1 MDSNLKK
8 LSGNVES
15 ITYRNEDS
23 GFTVLEVSSGG
34 ELITAVGIM
43 PLVCEGEDIE
53 LYGDWDNHRNY
64 GPQFKA
70 EACEHRLPSSGP
82 AVQRY
87 LASGAIKGIGPAI
100 AARIVDK
107 FGDDTF
113 NILQNEP
120 ERLIG
125 IKGISKS
132 RALEIAEDFRRRFGL
147 REVIASLA
155 KYGINAEEAIGV
167 YKVFGAD
174 AVDIIESDPFILC
187 SASLDFAFE
196 RVDMIADYLGLPKD
210 MDSRISAAIIYIL
223 KHNLLNGHTCL
234 PRDKLLDTAYMLLG
248 EISAEEVCGRLI
260 ENEQLR
266 EMKIDGRDFIFLD
279 SMFSYERQIAE
290 RIKMMLYSKPLK
302 PIEADEA
309 EKRINHVERSL
320 SIKYEDLQRTAISEA
335 LSKGI
340 LVLTG
345 GPGTGKTTTLNAIIS
360 IFEELGIKTLLAAPT
375 GRAAKRMTEITGREA
390 KTIHRML
397 EVEFQ
402 QGDMPVF
409 RRNYRNPLECDA
421 IIIDEMSMI
430 DAQLF
435 CSLLDALPLGCRLI
449 MVGDAD
455 QLPSVGAGNVL
466 HDIIDSETVPV
477 VRLNRVFR
485 QAMQSLI
492 VTNAHA
498 IINGEPMIL
507 ERKDS
512 DFFFMRQRS
521 PVSAARLIAELY
533 TERLPAAYGFDPKT
547 DIQVLC
553 PSRKRQLGTI
563 NLNNILQSIVNGG
576 GRGPEIRRGQYTLRA
591 GDKVMQS
598 RNDYDIEWTK
608 EDGTPG
614 HGVFNGDVGILE
626 EIDRRSGN
634 ILVRFDDRLA
644 IYSEDAAEN
653 LELAY
658 AVTVHKSQGSEF
670 DCVIMP
676 VIDIPYQLCYRNL
689 LYTAVTR
696 AKSMIIL
703 VGTEAAAEKMAQN
716 DRKIKRYTSLKYMLQ
731 GEDENESFCNNR

>member
-1 MDSNLKK
+1 MDLNLKK
-8 LSGNVES
+8 LSGSVES

-53 LYGDWDNHRNY
+53 LYGSWDNHKSY

-70 EACEHRLPSSGP
+70 EACEHRLPSSAA
-82 AVQRY
+82 AVRRY
-87 LASGAIKGIGPAI
+87 LASGAIKGIGPAT
-100 AARIVDK
+100 AARIVDE

-113 NILQNEP
+113 NVLQSEP
-120 ERLIG
+120 ERLVG
-125 IKGISKS
+125 IKGISKA
-132 RALEIAEDFRRRFGL
+132 RALEISEDFRRRFGL
-147 REVIASLA
+147 REVIAALA
-155 KYGINAEEAIGV
+155 KYGINAEEAISI

-174 AVDIIESDPFILC
+174 AADIIESDPFVLC
-187 SASLDFAFE
+187 SSGMDFAFE
-196 RVDMIADYLGLPKD
+196 RVDLIADYLGLPKD
-210 MDSRISAAIIYIL
+210 MDSRIAAALIYIL

-234 PRDKLLDTAYMLLG
+234 PRDKLLDTAYMLLD
-248 EISAEEVCGRLI
+248 EISAEEVCVRLTENGQLMEMDIEGRS
-260 ENEQLR
+260 
-266 EMKIDGRDFIFLD
+266 FIFLE
-279 SMFSYERQIAE
+279 SMFDYEQRIAD
-290 RIKMMLYSKPLK
+290 RIRLMLSGRPLK
-302 PIEADEA
+302 PVSGADA
-309 EKRINHVERSL
+309 EKYIDAVEKET
-320 SIKYEDLQRTAISEA
+320 SIKYEKLQRAAITEA
-335 LSKGI
+335 LKNGM
-340 LVLTG
+340 LVMTG

-360 IFEELGIKTLLAAPT
+360 IFEGLGIKTQLAAPT
-375 GRAAKRMTEITGREA
+375 GRAAKRMTEITGRDA
-390 KTIHRML
+390 KTIHRLL

-421 IIIDEMSMI
+421 MIIDEMSMI

-466 HDIIDSETVPV
+466 HDIIDSNTVPV
-477 VRLNRVFR
+477 IRLSRVFR

-498 IINGEPMIL
+498 IINGEPMTL
-507 ERKDS
+507 DRKDA
-512 DFFFMRQRS
+512 DFFFMHQSS
-521 PVSAARLIAELY
+521 PAAAARLISELY
-533 TERLPAAYGFDPKT
+533 TERLPAAYGFDPRT

-553 PSRKRQLGTI
+553 PSRKRTLGTL
-563 NLNNILQSIVNGG
+563 NLNNILQDIINGKT
-576 GRGPEIRRGQYTLRA
+576 GRPELRRGQYALRE

-598 RNDYDIEWTK
+598 RNDYDIEWTR

-626 EIDRRSGN
+626 QIDRRSGN
-634 ILVRFDDRLA
+634 VLVRFDDRLA
-644 IYSEDAAEN
+644 IYSEDAADS

-703 VGTEAAAEKMAQN
+703 VGTESAAEKMAQN
-716 DRKIKRYTSLKYMLQ
+716 DRRIKRYTSLKYMLLK
-731 GEDENESFCNNR
+731 GDEDEAFGHS

>member
-1 MDSNLKK
+1 M
-8 LSGNVES
+8 ES

-53 LYGDWDNHRNY
+53 LYGDWDNHKSY

-70 EACEHRLPSSGP
+70 EACEHRLPSSKS

-87 LASGAIKGIGPAI
+87 LASGAIKGIGPAT
-100 AARIVDK
+100 AVRIVDK

-120 ERLIG
+120 ELLVG

-147 REVIASLA
+147 REVIAALA
-155 KYGINAEEAIGV
+155 KYGINAEEAIGI
-167 YKVFGAD
+167 YKIFGAD
-174 AVDIIESDPFILC
+174 AADIVESDPFILC
-187 SASLDFAFE
+187 SAGLDFAFE
-196 RVDMIADYLGLPKD
+196 RVDLIADYLGLPKD
-210 MDSRISAAIIYIL
+210 MDSRISAAVIYIL
-223 KHNLLNGHTCL
+223 RHNLLNGHTCL
-234 PRDKLLDTAYMLLG
+234 PQDKLLETAYMLLG
-248 EISAEEVCGRLI
+248 EISAEKVCGRLI
-260 ENEQLR
+260 ENGSLR
-266 EMKIDGRDFIFLD
+266 EMEIEGRSFVFLEN
-279 SMFSYERQIAE
+279 MFSYEQEISR
-290 RIKMMLYSKPLK
+290 RIKLMLLSNPLK
-302 PIEADEA
+302 PVSAAEA
-309 EKRINHVERSL
+309 ERRISNVEAAL
-320 SIKYEDLQRTAISEA
+320 SIKYEDLQRKAISEA
-335 LSKGI
+335 LRKGM

-360 IFEELGIKTLLAAPT
+360 IFEDLGIKTLLAAPT
-375 GRAAKRMTEITGREA
+375 GRAAKRMTEITDRES
-390 KTIHRML
+390 KTIHRLL

-421 IIIDEMSMI
+421 IVIDEMSMI

-435 CSLLDALPLGCRLI
+435 CSLLDALPLGCRII

-466 HDIIDSETVPV
+466 HDIIDAKIVPV
-477 VRLNRVFR
+477 IRLNRVFR

-498 IINGEPMIL
+498 IINGQKMTL
-507 ERKDS
+507 DCKDG
-512 DFFFMRQRS
+512 DFFFMRQHN
-521 PVSAARLIAELY
+521 PAAAARLIAELY

-563 NLNNILQSIVNGG
+563 NLNNILQDIINSG
-576 GRGPEIRRGQYTLRA
+576 GRQSQIKRGQYTLRV

-598 RNDYDIEWTK
+598 RNDYDIEWSK
-608 EDGTPG
+608 GDGTPG
-614 HGVFNGDVGILE
+614 HGVFNGDIGILE

-644 IYSEDAAEN
+644 IYSEDSAEN

-703 VGTEAAAEKMAQN
+703 VGTETAAEKMVQN
-716 DRKIKRYTSLKYMLQ
+716 DRRIKRYTALKYMLLK
-731 GEDENESFCNNR
+731 EDANEAFGDNR

>member
-1 MDSNLKK
+1 MDLNLKK
-8 LSGNVES
+8 LSGSVES

-53 LYGDWDNHRNY
+53 LYGSWDNHKSY

-70 EACEHRLPSSGP
+70 EACEHRLPSSAA
-82 AVQRY
+82 AVRRY
-87 LASGAIKGIGPAI
+87 LASGAIKGIGPAT
-100 AARIVDK
+100 AARIVDE

-113 NILQNEP
+113 NVLQSEP
-120 ERLIG
+120 ERLVG
-125 IKGISKS
+125 IKGISKA
-132 RALEIAEDFRRRFGL
+132 RALEISEDFRRRFGL
-147 REVIASLA
+147 REVIAALA
-155 KYGINAEEAIGV
+155 KYGINAEEAISI

-174 AVDIIESDPFILC
+174 AADIIESDPFVLC
-187 SASLDFAFE
+187 SSGMDFAFE
-196 RVDMIADYLGLPKD
+196 RVDLIAEYLGLPKD
-210 MDSRISAAIIYIL
+210 MDSRIAAALIYIL

-248 EISAEEVCGRLI
+248 EISAGEVCIRLT
-260 ENEQLR
+260 ESGQLR
-266 EMKIDGRDFIFLD
+266 EMDIEGRSFIFLD
-279 SMFSYERQIAE
+279 SMFGYEQRIAD
-290 RIKMMLYSKPLK
+290 RIRLMLSDKPLK
-302 PIEADEA
+302 PVSGADA
-309 EKRINHVERSL
+309 EKYIDSVEKET
-320 SIKYEDLQRTAISEA
+320 SIKYERLQRAAIIEA
-335 LSKGI
+335 LKNGM
-340 LVLTG
+340 LVMTG

-360 IFEELGIKTLLAAPT
+360 IFEELGIKTQLAAPT
-375 GRAAKRMTEITGREA
+375 GRAAKRMTEITGRDA
-390 KTIHRML
+390 KTIHRLL

-421 IIIDEMSMI
+421 MIIDEMSMI

-466 HDIIDSETVPV
+466 HDIIDSNTVPV
-477 VRLNRVFR
+477 IRLSRVFR

-498 IINGEPMIL
+498 IINGEPMTL
-507 ERKDS
+507 DRKDA
-512 DFFFMRQRS
+512 DFFFMHQSS
-521 PVSAARLIAELY
+521 PAAAARLISELY
-533 TERLPAAYGFDPKT
+533 TERLPAAYGFDPRT

-553 PSRKRQLGTI
+553 PSRKRTLGTL
-563 NLNNILQSIVNGG
+563 NLNNILQDIINGKT
-576 GRGPEIRRGQYTLRA
+576 GRPELRRGQYALRE

-598 RNDYDIEWTK
+598 RNDYDIEWTR

-626 EIDRRSGN
+626 QIDRRSGN
-634 ILVRFDDRLA
+634 VLVRFDDRLA
-644 IYSEDAAEN
+644 IYSEDAADS

-703 VGTEAAAEKMAQN
+703 VGTESAAEKMAQN
-716 DRKIKRYTSLKYMLQ
+716 DRRIKRYTSLKYMLLK
-731 GEDENESFCNNR
+731 GDEDEAFGHS